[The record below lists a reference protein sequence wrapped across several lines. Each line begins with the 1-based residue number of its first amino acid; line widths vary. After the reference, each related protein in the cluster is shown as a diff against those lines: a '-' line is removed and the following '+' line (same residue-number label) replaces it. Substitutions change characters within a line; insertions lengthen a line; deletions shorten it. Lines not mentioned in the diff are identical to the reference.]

1 MGETLRV
8 REPWKLWKCLKSS
21 SVLWICWLSWVLI
34 CFLSHVHNNV
44 NSKSL
49 LSARQITLR
58 GFSGCSVIKDP
69 LANSGDERS
78 IPRSGRSPGEG
89 NGNLLQYTCLEN
101 PMDRGAWQTRVHG
114 VAKSQPQ
121 LSTHKSKKKGG
132 LDFKRIHTCYSLRWD
147 PSNDTLWSLP
157 EGSTQRRLNTQL

>member
-1 MGETLRV
+1 MTCLSCHSKFLTKLR
-8 REPWKLWKCLKSS
+8 LK
-21 SVLWICWLSWVLI
+21 
-34 CFLSHVHNNV
+34 F
-44 NSKSL
+44 SL
-49 LSARQITLR
+49 LIQNPVLPARSAVKTR
-58 GFSGCSVIKDP
+58 GKGQAAVSMKRLPALLCLCCKAQSPGGDSGFPGGTVVKNPPANAAVTGDPGSVP
-69 LANSGDERS
+69 GL
-78 IPRSGRSPGEG
+78 GRSPEVG

-147 PSNDTLWSLP
+147 PSNDTL
-157 EGSTQRRLNTQL
+157 

>member
-1 MGETLRV
+1 MPPEALQ
-8 REPWKLWKCLKSS
+8 PM
-21 SVLWICWLSWVLI
+21 ILSWSFLI
-34 CFLSHVHNNV
+34 GSRCKLGLSERGTSVWIIWCLYAMLGFPAGSVVKNPPV
-44 NSKSL
+44 N
-49 LSARQITLR
+49 A
-58 GFSGCSVIKDP
+58 GDMGSVP
-69 LANSGDERS
+69 EL
-78 IPRSGRSPGEG
+78 GRCPGKG
-89 NGNLLQYTCLEN
+89 NGNPHQYPCLGN
-101 PMDRGAWQTRVHG
+101 SMDRGAWQTRVHG